1 MLMAVILFFS
11 QSILAQDSIKMAAAS
26 SITMMQDTSSAV
38 TKVPQGFWEELA
50 NNKAML
56 YVIAAIAFVLIIGLT
71 MLSSIRGSK
80 KSGGNNIGY
89 RKPGG
94 GHHHHHHKH
103 HHHH

>member
-11 QSILAQDSIKMAAAS
+11 PNLFAQDSILNMATDS
-26 SITMMQDTSSAV
+26 SMAMAQDTSSAI
-38 TKVPQGFWEELA
+38 TKAPQGFWEELA
-50 NNKAML
+50 NNKAVL

-80 KSGGNNIGY
+80 KGGGNNIGY

-94 GHHHHHHKH
+94 HHHHKH
-103 HHHH
+103 RHHH